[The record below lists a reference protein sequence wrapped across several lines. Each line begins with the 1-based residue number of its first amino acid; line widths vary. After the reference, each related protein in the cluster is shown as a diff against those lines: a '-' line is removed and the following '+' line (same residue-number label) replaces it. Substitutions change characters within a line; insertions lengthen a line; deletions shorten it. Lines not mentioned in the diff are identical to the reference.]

1 MSTFTVVNDETLLVA
16 ISAARRKLVLVA
28 PGISK
33 AVAEALGKRFVELG
47 RLSITVILD
56 VDPEVCRL
64 GYGDI
69 AGLQKIKELADENLL
84 ELRHQPGVRLGI
96 LISDTETLIYAPTPL
111 LVEAGSMQPEKPNAI
126 VIRDVPLAQ
135 VERAMAVDENSL
147 PSDAEIGK
155 QVVAAKQIAE
165 VEKDLKENPP
175 KEFNI
180 ARAERVFN
188 SRIQYVEFKVENY
201 KLSSRVA
208 PIPSD
213 LMGLADSADLLDRW
227 RNSFRMFDAKNSFRV
242 KVPERDE
249 NGLPT
254 AYPDGSPRL
263 VEYSEKNLEKEKAQI
278 VRDYLFVVPNF
289 DTVILRA
296 RRTEFDARIAQFRI
310 RLADFKGAAEA
321 HLTDEL
327 KRSIQNL
334 VDYLMPRA
342 TEKPLARYRKA
353 SLNAQVEGEELKAML
368 AADLAEA
375 FGKVDTVF
383 APSLTVRFKD
393 VTYESIHD
401 GKFREGLE
409 RVMPGRT
416 VEKLFREHDAAP
428 EQRR

>member
-16 ISAARRKLVLVA
+16 IRAARKKLVLVA

-33 AVAEALGKRFVELG
+33 TIAEALGKRFKELG

-64 GYGDI
+64 GYGEI
-69 AGLQKIKELADENLL
+69 EGLQKIKELADENLL
-84 ELRHQPGVRLGI
+84 ELRHQPGVRLGL

-111 LVEAGSMQPEKPNAI
+111 LIEAGSRQPEKPNAI

-135 VERAMAVDENSL
+135 VERAIAVEENSL
-147 PSDAEIGK
+147 PSEAEIGK
-155 QVVAAKQIAE
+155 QVVVAKQIAE
-165 VEKDLKENPP
+165 VVRDLKENPP

-188 SRIQYVEFKVENY
+188 SRIQYVEFKVEKY

-208 PIPSD
+208 PIPPD

-227 RNSFRMFDAKNSFRV
+227 RNSFRMFDGKKSFLV
-242 KVPERDE
+242 KIAERDE
-249 NGLPT
+249 SGL
-254 AYPDGSPRL
+254 AMRSPDGSPKL
-263 VEYSEKNLEKEKAQI
+263 VDYSEKHLEKEKAQI

-296 RRTEFDARIAQFRI
+296 RRTEFDARVEQFRT
-310 RLADFKGAAEA
+310 RLADFKAAAEA
-321 HLTDEL
+321 QLTDEL

-334 VDYLMPRA
+334 VDYLAPRA

-353 SLNAQVEGEELKAML
+353 SLSAQVDGGELKAML

-375 FGKVDTVF
+375 FGKVDTAF
-383 APSLTVRFKD
+383 DPSLTVRFKD

-401 GKFREGLE
+401 GKFRAALE
-409 RVMPGRT
+409 RVMPART
-416 VEKLFREHDAAP
+416 VEKLFHEYDAAP
-428 EQRR
+428 EQPH

>member
-1 MSTFTVVNDETLLVA
+1 MSTFTIVNDETLMVA
-16 ISAARRKLVLVA
+16 ISAARKKLVLVA

-33 AVAEALGKRFVELG
+33 IVAEALGKRFKELG

-64 GYGDI
+64 GYGEI
-69 AGLQKIKELADENLL
+69 AGLQKIKALADENLL

-111 LVEAGSMQPEKPNAI
+111 LVEAGSRQPEKPNAI
-126 VIRDVPLAQ
+126 VIRDAPLAQ

-147 PSDAEIGK
+147 PSDAEIGNH
-155 QVVAAKQIAE
+155 VVAAKQIAE

-201 KLSSRVA
+201 KLSSKVA
-208 PIPSD
+208 PIPPD

-227 RNSFRMFDAKNSFRV
+227 RNSFRMFDAKNPFRV
-242 KVPERDE
+242 KVSERDE
-249 NGLPT
+249 DGL
-254 AYPDGSPRL
+254 AMKNPDGSPKL
-263 VEYSEKNLEKEKAQI
+263 VEYSEKHLDKEKAQI

-296 RRTEFDARIAQFRI
+296 RRTEFDARIEQFRT
-310 RLADFKGAAEA
+310 RLADFKAAAEA
-321 HLTDEL
+321 QLTDEM

-342 TEKPLARYRKA
+342 AAKSLARYRKA
-353 SLNAQVEGEELKAML
+353 SLNAQVEGDELKAML
-368 AADLAEA
+368 AADLADA

-401 GKFREGLE
+401 GKFREALDK
-409 RVMPGRT
+409 VMPART
-416 VEKLFREHDAAP
+416 VEKLFREYDAAP